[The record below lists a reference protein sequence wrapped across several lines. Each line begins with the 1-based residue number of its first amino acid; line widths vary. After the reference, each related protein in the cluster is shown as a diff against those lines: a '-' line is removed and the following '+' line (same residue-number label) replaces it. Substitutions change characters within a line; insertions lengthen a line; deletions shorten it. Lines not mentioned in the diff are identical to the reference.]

1 MGHGLREYAMAALT
15 CIVCGKSFEQDDAR
29 DFRQNFD
36 GKWYRFD
43 DMGCRN
49 RFLGNP
55 QKFVNPQ

>member
-1 MGHGLREYAMAALT
+1 MAALT
-15 CIVCGKSFEQDDAR
+15 CIVCGKSFEQDDAK